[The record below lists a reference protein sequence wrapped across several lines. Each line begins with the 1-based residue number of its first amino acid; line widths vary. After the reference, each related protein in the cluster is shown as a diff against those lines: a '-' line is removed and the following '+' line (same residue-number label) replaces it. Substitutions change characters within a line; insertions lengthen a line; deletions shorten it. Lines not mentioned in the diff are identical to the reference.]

1 MPFDDS
7 DWQERFKIRKSSK
20 RKAGKGLFARRKIRK
35 GEHIGYYTGRILKE
49 KQADREPF
57 ISSRYLLEICE
68 DCYILGEGK
77 GASFTRFINH
87 SNKPNAQLVV
97 STRWKTARIEA
108 IRKITEGEEIF
119 YDYGDEY
126 WENLGKKPR

>member
-57 ISSRYLLEICE
+57 ISSRYL
-68 DCYILGEGK
+68 
-77 GASFTRFINH
+77 
-87 SNKPNAQLVV
+87 
-97 STRWKTARIEA
+97 
-108 IRKITEGEEIF
+108 
-119 YDYGDEY
+119 
-126 WENLGKKPR
+126 